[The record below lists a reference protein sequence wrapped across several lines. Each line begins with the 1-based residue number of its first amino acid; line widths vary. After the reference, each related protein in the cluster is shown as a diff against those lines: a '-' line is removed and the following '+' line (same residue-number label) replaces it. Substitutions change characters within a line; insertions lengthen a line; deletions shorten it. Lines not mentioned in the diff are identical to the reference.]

1 MEAPYTLPEDNP
13 KKIYFSIKEVASF
26 IGVEQSNL
34 RYWEKEFAEKLKTRR
49 DSKNRRQYTA
59 KDVKT
64 LRTIYHLLKVKG
76 TLDRSRT
83 RTTERQEKRR
93 RTATDCL

>member
-49 DSKNRRQYTA
+49 DSKTDGNTQP
-59 KDVKT
+59 KT
-64 LRTIYHLLKVKG
+64 
-76 TLDRSRT
+76 SRH
-83 RTTERQEKRR
+83 
-93 RTATDCL
+93 CGPSIIC